1 MNSYIDY
8 IEDTLQGIPD
18 DGTLYRYKRQVLDQM
33 SERAAEVTHA
43 GLRDEKVLTDLI
55 ISEFPNLKDG
65 FENFC
70 AADRKEKH
78 KKLVNKIMLFGTPA
92 LALLLLVLYLAVSF
106 LTDAWSRTWLIF
118 ADGFLCWAVFLLGV
132 GVARVT
138 QMRRIFHPIARVLL
152 ALAVMCVDTAIFL
165 LVLMFTGFLQ
175 AWVIFP
181 AGVVGILLAD
191 AVYAHVTHQKLRI
204 INYLVY
210 IPIAAPMLYVV
221 LGGLRVIPWDPGW
234 IIILLGVAID
244 VILLIATMV
253 NNSKYKYKPEV
264 EQAWN
269 EN

>member
-1 MNSYIDY
+1 MADLCRRFPVLGGVPARRGRGAHHA
-8 IEDTLQGIPD
+8 DAPD
-18 DGTLYRYKRQVLDQM
+18 L
-33 SERAAEVTHA
+33 
-43 GLRDEKVLTDLI
+43 
-55 ISEFPNLKDG
+55 P
-65 FENFC
+65 
-70 AADRKEKH
+70 
-78 KKLVNKIMLFGTPA
+78 
-92 LALLLLVLYLAVSF
+92 
-106 LTDAWSRTWLIF
+106 
-118 ADGFLCWAVFLLGV
+118 
-132 GVARVT
+132 
-138 QMRRIFHPIARVLL
+138 PIARVLL

-165 LVLMFTGFLQ
+165 IVLMFTGFSQ